1 MFLAVSLAKSSRLWA
16 FLQERPGDFASVAFC
31 IEPEIG
37 VSSNQIL
44 AHFSHVFQKLQQSSE
59 LLL

>member
-16 FLQERPGDFASVAFC
+16 FLQERPEGFASVAFC

-37 VSSNQIL
+37 VS
-44 AHFSHVFQKLQQSSE
+44 
-59 LLL
+59 